1 MAHNFF
7 LVERDDLGLTKNLTV
22 PLKTGSG
29 YWRRAV
35 WFSSPAPE
43 DAMPVSIFDKNL
55 FRRTYYTINIS
66 LKIFNNIYLNLKET
80 GLNFR
85 PDRPDLLLLL
95 PQLPLQLEQ
104 LLQLVAEQSCEEKYE
119 ASSSKIGKVKN
130 EPKIDPSICASCA
143 LLPLYLSLIMI
154 YGAAVAIGSNIRW

>member
-1 MAHNFF
+1 
-7 LVERDDLGLTKNLTV
+7 
-22 PLKTGSG
+22 
-29 YWRRAV
+29 
-35 WFSSPAPE
+35 
-43 DAMPVSIFDKNL
+43 MPVSIFDKNL

-104 LLQLVAEQSCEEKYE
+104 LLQLVAEQSCKEKYE
-119 ASSSKIGKVKN
+119 DVEHGKT
-130 EPKIDPSICASCA
+130 I
-143 LLPLYLSLIMI
+143 L
-154 YGAAVAIGSNIRW
+154 